1 MSLQA
6 LVFCAD
12 EKVVRILRRVLS
24 ELEIGMELCAD
35 AESAIHKLTR
45 GRFEAVIVDCT
56 DLGTASVWALM
67 QDIGGKHVGSVL
79 GWGNMWGSVGAA
91 CSAVV
96 LNRLIEGPGG
106 WEAAFVA
113 CAVAFLLSGVTALG
127 VDATVPIMKTE
138 EAASADR

>member
-1 MSLQA
+1 VAAFIACLFVDSPRLA
-6 LVFCAD
+6 TAVFC
-12 EKVVRILRRVLS
+12 VV
-24 ELEIGMELCAD
+24 
-35 AESAIHKLTR
+35 AIT
-45 GRFEAVIVDCT
+45 T
-56 DLGTASVWALM
+56 DLGTASVWAFM

-113 CAVAFLLSGVTALG
+113 CALAFLLSGVTALG
-127 VDATVPIMKTE
+127 VDATVPIMKKE
-138 EAASADR
+138 DGAGAAG